1 MKNIYKMSIRE
12 LEDAVIE
19 ESRKYGKE
27 YDGGLSELRW
37 IRFFKNEHRKGIEY
51 SEMLKKY
58 LSCDDKY
65 SKIAVK
71 VLKNLK
77 KYESNKTNKIND
89 MTNKE
94 RVLNYI
100 NEFGSITTL
109 DSIRDLGYTRL
120 SDGIYRLKKDGIPI
134 KDRIE
139 HGKNRWGEDTIFKRY
154 YIDENRLPKEEV
166 KV

>member
-12 LEDAVIE
+12 LENAMLE
-19 ESRKYGKE
+19 ESKKYGKD

-71 VLKNLK
+71 VLRNLK
-77 KYESNKTNKIND
+77 KYESNKTNKINN
-89 MTNKE
+89 MTTKE

-120 SDGIYRLKKDGIPI
+120 SDGIYRLKKEKI
-134 KDRIE
+134 KE
-139 HGKNRWGEDTIFKRY
+139 EN
-154 YIDENRLPKEEV
+154 YINQIRNENRFHKQFINYVIPFEI
-166 KV
+166 

>member
-1 MKNIYKMSIRE
+1 MKNIYKMGITE
-12 LEDAVIE
+12 LENAMLE
-19 ESRKYGKE
+19 ESKKYGKD

-71 VLKNLK
+71 VLRNLK
-77 KYESNKTNKIND
+77 KYESNKTNKINN
-89 MTNKE
+89 MTTKE

-120 SDGIYRLKKDGIPI
+120 SDGIYRLKKEKI
-134 KDRIE
+134 KE
-139 HGKNRWGEDTIFKRY
+139 EN
-154 YIDENRLPKEEV
+154 YINQIRNENRFHKQFINYVIPFEI
-166 KV
+166 

>member
-12 LEDAVIE
+12 LENAMLE
-19 ESRKYGKE
+19 ESKKYGKD

-71 VLKNLK
+71 VLRNLK
-77 KYESNKTNKIND
+77 KYESNKTNKINN
-89 MTNKE
+89 MTTKE

-120 SDGIYRLKKDGIPI
+120 SDGIYRLKKEKI
-134 KDRIE
+134 KE
-139 HGKNRWGEDTIFKRY
+139 EN
-154 YIDENRLPKEEV
+154 YINQIRNENRFHKKLV
-166 KV
+166 LLWSLQ